1 MEKFDE
7 NIKIII
13 NILKNDLNNI
23 NIDFHS
29 NCHKEIDKFKG
40 AIFEDSYRDFESFL
54 GNYINTNEKI
64 KKTGITFLGVFGG
77 LSVGGGIYS
86 VATAAAGA
94 SITFPV
100 IGIVLGGIYVISC
113 LSVIGYRLI
122 KGKKKREE
130 EYLAEYLI
138 KVKEQINKSWEE
150 FEISVIQNSENYE
163 NQIRDINDL
172 QLENPND
179 FLNNKKIID
188 ENLNDLIGYI
198 KSINS
203 LYKND
208 IEENAN
214 L

>member
-7 NIKIII
+7 NIKIVI
-13 NILKNDLNNI
+13 NKLKNDLNNI
-23 NIDFHS
+23 NIDFHC
-29 NCHKEIDKFKG
+29 NCRKEIDRFKG
-40 AIFEDSYRDFESFL
+40 AVFGDSYRDFESFL
-54 GNYINTNEKI
+54 GTYINTREKL

-86 VATAAAGA
+86 LVTAAS
-94 SITFPV
+94 SIAFPV
-100 IGIVLGGIYVISC
+100 IGIVAGGIYLISC
-113 LSVIGYRLI
+113 LSVIGYRKI

-138 KVKEQINKSWEE
+138 QVKEQIKKSWEE
-150 FEISVIQNSENYE
+150 FEISIIQNSENYE

-188 ENLNDLIGYI
+188 ENLNDLILYI